1 MAANDPFYRLPQVPS
16 FTLTSSD
23 VSDGQQLSPPQM
35 SGIFGVPGG
44 TDTSPQLSWS
54 GAPAGT
60 KSYTVTM
67 YDPDA
72 PRGSGLWHW
81 AVADIPSSVTELP
94 EGAGSRASDRLPDG
108 AFQLQNDARMACF
121 LGGAPPPGD
130 SPHRYSIVVDALNI
144 DHVAELGVKPE
155 STPAMMGFYVN
166 AGGHLLGRAVI
177 TPVGQVPAA

>member
-60 KSYTVTM
+60 KSFALIVR
-67 YDPDA
+67 DPDA
-72 PRGSGLWHW
+72 P
-81 AVADIPSSVTELP
+81 
-94 EGAGSRASDRLPDG
+94 GAGGFIHWVVYDVPANTK
-108 AFQLQNDARMACF
+108 QLAGDAAHEAGQTGLATTGKPAYSGPC
-121 LGGAPPPGD
+121 PPPGKPHHYIFTLYALD
-130 SPHRYSIVVDALNI
+130 IAHAGSSSPLDAAKLEKAI
-144 DHVAELGVKPE
+144 AGHVLATATL
-155 STPAMMGFYVN
+155 
-166 AGGHLLGRAVI
+166 RA
-177 TPVGQVPAA
+177 TASNP